1 MGGERP
7 ARAASSGGSP
17 ASKPGAG
24 AREISLPRGVKIR
37 EFKTERRLQIAFSFR
52 GIECREL
59 LPPRPIT
66 QTAATLAGGLRAEI
80 LRKISEGT
88 FHYAEYFPDSPR
100 AKQFDVAGKRIM
112 VRALLTAQLE
122 SYERQVKNKT
132 LSPSTFEGYAKAI
145 NSERMKYW
153 DTVALGE
160 ATPSKLR
167 DWIGGMG
174 TTAKAARNLLT
185 PLRSVFEDALND
197 DLIEFNPF
205 ERIALGKLLRQSSKA
220 SDYEV
225 DPFTQ
230 AERDALLKA
239 ARADEL
245 PMMQFW
251 FATGLRPG
259 ELMALRWD
267 RIDWVG
273 SKVRIDLNL
282 VSKTEKGPKTEAGIR
297 DVNLNPAAIAALL
310 AQKPASF
317 LANAHVWL
325 NPRTSTAW
333 EADAQIRKTLW
344 QPLCTRA
351 GVRYRNPYQVR
362 HTFASSLL
370 TAGENPWYVASQLG
384 HVDVQLVFKV
394 YGKFIPQDYQRPTG
408 RLQRAGNE

>member
-7 ARAASSGGSP
+7 ARNGNSA
-17 ASKPGAG
+17 ASKPGTG
-24 AREISLPRGVKIR
+24 SREVACPRGVTIR
-37 EFKTERRLQIAFSFR
+37 TFRTEQRIQVAFSFR
-52 GIECREL
+52 GVECREL

-66 QTAATLAGGLRAEI
+66 QTSANIAGGLRAEV
-80 LRKISEGT
+80 LRKIAEGT
-88 FHYAEYFPDSPR
+88 FHYADYFPDSPR
-100 AKQFDVAGKRIM
+100 AKQFDIAGKRIM
-112 VRALLTAQLE
+112 MRALLTAQLE

-132 LSPSTFEGYAKAI
+132 LSPSTFEGYSKAI
-145 NSERMKYW
+145 KCERMKFW
-153 DTVALGE
+153 DTVALGQV
-160 ATPSKLR
+160 TPSMLR

-174 TTAKAARNLLT
+174 ITAKAARNLLT

-197 DLIEFNPF
+197 DLIESNPF
-205 ERIALGKLLRQSSKA
+205 DRIALGKLLRQSSKA

-230 AERDALLKA
+230 AERDALLRA
-239 ARADEL
+239 ARADEQ
-245 PMMQFW
+245 PMMAFW

-267 RIDWVG
+267 RIDWIG
-273 SKVRIDLNL
+273 KKVRIDLNL

-297 DVNLNPAAIAALL
+297 DVELNAAAIAALT

-317 LANAHVWL
+317 LAGAHVWL
-325 NPRTSTAW
+325 NPRTNASW

-370 TAGENPWYVASQLG
+370 TAGENPWYVAGQLG

-394 YGKFIPQDYQRPTG
+394 YGKFIPQDYQRPAS